1 MAQIQHD
8 AGIVRHE
15 VRTTVATGRCLV
27 IGEAAVGKTAL
38 LRVLCGGAYPREY
51 AQTSAPAVCS
61 GAVAVPLAA
70 SESVNFIFV
79 DVPGGTVYNMRPGS
93 DLSRALLSGAVAAV
107 VCFSVDSR
115 ESLAAAG
122 KWLRLAPPGVPCV
135 LLGCKA
141 DLRGAD
147 RAVVGAAEA
156 GAAAAALGAKFYEA
170 SALSGEGVRAPFEW
184 LAGELASSA
193 AARQAGT

>member
-8 AGIVRHE
+8 AGIVRHV

-38 LRVLCGGAYPREY
+38 LRVLCGGAFPRDY
-51 AQTSAPAVCS
+51 VQTSAPAVCS
-61 GAVAVPLAA
+61 VAVPLAA

-93 DLSRALLSGAVAAV
+93 DLSRGLLPGAVAVV
-107 VCFSVDSR
+107 VCYAVDSR

-122 KWLRLAPPGVPCV
+122 KWLRLAPPGVPGV

-156 GAAAAALGAKFYEA
+156 GAAAAALGAKCFEA

-184 LAGELASSA
+184 LAGELAASA
-193 AARQAGT
+193 AARGAGT